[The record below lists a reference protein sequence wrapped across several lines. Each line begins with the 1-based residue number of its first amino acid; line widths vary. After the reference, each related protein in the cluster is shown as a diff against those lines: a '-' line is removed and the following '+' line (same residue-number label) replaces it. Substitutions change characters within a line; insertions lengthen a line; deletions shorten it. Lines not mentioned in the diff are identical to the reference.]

1 MAEVT
6 ANGVRFHV
14 SRLGAG
20 EQTVVMLHGLVMD
33 NLSSFYYTL
42 ANPFAREVEVIL
54 YDLRGHGRSER
65 PPTGYTVEDSVADLD
80 ALLTELGV
88 DRPVHIVGN
97 SYGGVVGLGMAV
109 AHPERVAGL
118 ALIEAH
124 FAVEGWGHHM
134 AGSLALA
141 AFGLAEDE
149 VEQWLAEQGGRKLN
163 KMARNAEALIY
174 ETTMLRDLEA
184 VQSLPRDALAALD
197 CPVLAFYGEH
207 SDLLDRARDL
217 DDLVPD
223 CDLRILPGCTHSV
236 LMEATAELKATLLP
250 WVLGQAVPAYPAAP
264 DATIVPVQNPEWAV
278 DPRRVDLAAAPAT
291 AADPPGG
298 ISR

>member
-1 MAEVT
+1 MADVT

-14 SRLGAG
+14 SRLGGG

-33 NLSSFYYTL
+33 NLSSYYYTL
-42 ANPFAREVEVIL
+42 ANPFARECDVVL

-80 ALLTELGV
+80 ALLTELGI
-88 DRPVHIVGN
+88 DHPVHLVGN
-97 SYGGVVGLGMAV
+97 SYGGVVALEMAV
-109 AHPERVAGL
+109 AHPERVAGI

-149 VEQWLAEQGGRKLN
+149 VEQWLEEQGGRKLN
-163 KMARNAEALIY
+163 KLARNAESLIY
-174 ETTMLRDLEA
+174 DTTMLNDLEA
-184 VQSLPRDALAALD
+184 VQPLRREALAAIA

-217 DDLVPD
+217 EELVPD

-236 LMEATAELKATLLP
+236 LMEATPELKATLLP
-250 WVLGQAVPAYPAAP
+250 WILGRPVPDYPAAP
-264 DATIVPVQNPEWAV
+264 ETVAMAELLAS
-278 DPRRVDLAAAPAT
+278 AAAAA
-291 AADPPGG
+291 AADPADGVA
-298 ISR
+298 

>member
-1 MAEVT
+1 MAEVV

-14 SRLGAG
+14 SRLGG
-20 EQTVVMLHGLVMD
+20 GDQTVVMLHGLVMD
-33 NLSSFYYTL
+33 NLSSYYYTL
-42 ANPFAREVEVIL
+42 ANPFARECDVVL
-54 YDLRGHGRSER
+54 YDLRGPGRSER

-80 ALLTELGV
+80 ALLTELGI
-88 DRPVHIVGN
+88 DHPAHLVGN
-97 SYGGVVGLGMAV
+97 SYGGVVALEMAV
-109 AHPERVAGL
+109 AHPERVAGI

-149 VEQWLAEQGGRKLN
+149 VEQWLDEQGGRKIN

-174 ETTMLRDLEA
+174 ETTMLSDLEA
-184 VQSLPRDALAALD
+184 VQPLPRESLAAIS

-217 DDLVPD
+217 DELVPD

-250 WVLGQAVPAYPAAP
+250 WILGAPVPPYPAAP
-264 DATIVPVQNPEWAV
+264 DTPVVPVVNPDWAT
-278 DPRRVDLAAAPAT
+278 DPRAGPAGAA
-291 AADPPGG
+291 
-298 ISR
+298 R

>member
-1 MAEVT
+1 MAEVV

-14 SRLGAG
+14 SRLGGG

-33 NLSSFYYTL
+33 NLLSYYYTL
-42 ANPFAREVEVIL
+42 ANPFARECDVVL

-80 ALLTELGV
+80 ALLTELGI
-88 DRPVHIVGN
+88 DHPVHLVGN
-97 SYGGVVGLGMAV
+97 SYGGVVALEMAV
-109 AHPERVAGL
+109 AHPERVAGI

-149 VEQWLAEQGGRKLN
+149 VEQWLEEQGGRKLN
-163 KMARNAEALIY
+163 KLARNAEALIY
-174 ETTMLRDLEA
+174 DTTMLNDLEA
-184 VQSLPRDALAALD
+184 VQPLRREALAAIA

-217 DDLVPD
+217 DELVPD

-236 LMEATAELKATLLP
+236 LMEATPELKATLLP
-250 WVLGQAVPAYPAAP
+250 WILGQPVPDYPAAP
-264 DATIVPVQNPEWAV
+264 ETVAMAEL
-278 DPRRVDLAAAPAT
+278 LAAA
-291 AADPPGG
+291 AAAAETDALPDGG
-298 ISR
+298 TLTSGDAP

>member
-1 MAEVT
+1 MAEVV

-14 SRLGAG
+14 SRLGGG

-33 NLSSFYYTL
+33 NLSSYYYTL
-42 ANPFAREVEVIL
+42 ANPFARECDVVL

-80 ALLTELGV
+80 ALLTELGI
-88 DRPVHIVGN
+88 DHPVHLVGN
-97 SYGGVVGLGMAV
+97 SYGGVVALEMAV
-109 AHPERVAGL
+109 AHPERVAGI

-149 VEQWLAEQGGRKLN
+149 VEQWLEEQGGRKLN
-163 KMARNAEALIY
+163 KLARNAESLIY
-174 ETTMLRDLEA
+174 DTTMLNDLEA
-184 VQSLPRDALAALD
+184 VHPLPREALAAIA

-217 DDLVPD
+217 DELVPD

-236 LMEATAELKATLLP
+236 LMEATPELKATLLP
-250 WVLGQAVPAYPAAP
+250 WILGQPVPDYPAAP
-264 DATIVPVQNPEWAV
+264 ETVAMAELLA
-278 DPRRVDLAAAPAT
+278 LAAAPDALEGTEDGT
-291 AADPPGG
+291 A
-298 ISR
+298 

>member
-14 SRLGAG
+14 SRLGGG

-33 NLSSFYYTL
+33 NLSSYYYTL
-42 ANPFAREVEVIL
+42 ANPFARECDVIL

-80 ALLTELGV
+80 ALLTELGI
-88 DRPVHIVGN
+88 DHPVHLVGN
-97 SYGGVVGLGMAV
+97 SYGGVVALEMAV
-109 AHPERVAGL
+109 AHPERVAGI

-149 VEQWLAEQGGRKLN
+149 VEQWLEEQGGRKLN
-163 KMARNAEALIY
+163 KLARNAESLIY
-174 ETTMLRDLEA
+174 DTTMLNDLEA
-184 VQSLPRDALAALD
+184 VQPLRREALAAIA

-217 DDLVPD
+217 DELVPD

-236 LMEATAELKATLLP
+236 LMEATPELKATLLP
-250 WVLGQAVPAYPAAP
+250 WILGQPVPDYPAAP
-264 DATIVPVQNPEWAV
+264 ETVAMAEL
-278 DPRRVDLAAAPAT
+278 LAAA
-291 AADPPGG
+291 AAAPSPGDAG
-298 ISR
+298 DGDAGGGAG

>member
-1 MAEVT
+1 MADVT

-14 SRLGAG
+14 SRLGGG

-33 NLSSFYYTL
+33 NLSSYYYTL
-42 ANPFAREVEVIL
+42 ANPFARECDVVL

-80 ALLTELGV
+80 ALLTELGI
-88 DRPVHIVGN
+88 DHPVHLVGN
-97 SYGGVVGLGMAV
+97 SYGGVVALEMAV
-109 AHPERVAGL
+109 AHPERVAGI

-149 VEQWLAEQGGRKLN
+149 VEQWLEEQGGRKLN
-163 KMARNAEALIY
+163 KLASNAESLIY
-174 ETTMLRDLEA
+174 DTTMLNDLEA
-184 VQSLPRDALAALD
+184 VQPLRREALAAIA

-207 SDLLDRARDL
+207 SDLLDRPRDL
-217 DDLVPD
+217 EELVPD

-236 LMEATAELKATLLP
+236 LMEATPELKATLLP
-250 WVLGQAVPAYPAAP
+250 WILGRPVPAYPAAP
-264 DATIVPVQNPEWAV
+264 ETAIAPVVNPEWVA
-278 DPRRVDLAAAPAT
+278 DPRR
-291 AADPPGG
+291 ADGP
-298 ISR
+298 

>member
-1 MAEVT
+1 MADVV
-6 ANGVRFHV
+6 ANGVRFNVQH
-14 SRLGAG
+14 LGSG
-20 EQTVVMLHGLVMD
+20 DQTVVFLHGLVMD

-42 ANPFAREVEVIL
+42 ANPMAREVEVFL
-54 YDLRGHGRSER
+54 YDLRGHGRSDR
-65 PPTGYTVEDSVADLD
+65 PPTGYTVDDAVADLD
-80 ALLTELGV
+80 ALLDALGV
-88 DRPVHIVGN
+88 DRPVHLVGN
-97 SYGGVVGLGMAV
+97 SYGGVVGLGMAI

-141 AFGLAEDE
+141 AFGLDDDDLQ
-149 VEQWLAEQGGRKLN
+149 QWLEEQGGRKLN
-163 KMARNAEALIY
+163 RMARNAEALIY
-174 ETTMLRDLEA
+174 ETTMLDDLEA
-184 VQSLPRDALAALD
+184 VKPLARDDLRSIG

-217 DDLVPD
+217 DELVPD

-250 WVLGQAVPAYPAAP
+250 WVRGEQP
-264 DATIVPVQNPEWAV
+264 
-278 DPRRVDLAAAPAT
+278 PRMRRA
-291 AADPPGG
+291 G
-298 ISR
+298 